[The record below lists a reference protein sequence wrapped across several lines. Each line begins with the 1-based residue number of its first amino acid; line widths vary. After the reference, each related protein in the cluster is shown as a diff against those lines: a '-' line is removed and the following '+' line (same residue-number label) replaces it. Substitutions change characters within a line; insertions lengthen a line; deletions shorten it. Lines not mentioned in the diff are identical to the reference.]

1 MNRTTLILY
10 GYDYPSKDAKNIG
23 ECVCVSKFLS
33 IVSDPDPYNLAGSET
48 LFLSFLIHLTWWF
61 WIMLQEWWR
70 TRTVCE
76 DVRDGRTGKIS
87 AIEMLPQPLDFDPVK
102 AWRSWVVFP
111 RLWRLDGKNQV
122 FIWGE
127 NPGRKGGMFGRLMSS
142 SYIYG
147 PHRFPPYVGQTF
159 LGFRLWFWSNM
170 L

>member
-1 MNRTTLILY
+1 MNRTTLSLY
-10 GYDYPSKDAKNIG
+10 GFMIIPVDMQKILMS
-23 ECVCVSKFLS
+23 VCV
-33 IVSDPDPYNLAGSET
+33 IVN
-48 LFLSFLIHLTWWF
+48 LSFLIHLTRRF
-61 WIMLQEWWR
+61 WIMLQECWR
-70 TRTVCE
+70 TRALCE
-76 DVRDGRTGKIS
+76 DIRDGRSEETGKIS
-87 AIEMLPQPLDFDPVK
+87 AIEMLLQPLDFDPVK

-127 NPGRKGGMFGRLMSS
+127 NRKRKGGMFGRLMSS

-170 L
+170 PQFSEFCL